1 MDKTQEPKMIVV
13 RGKPAPQGSKV
24 STRFGGM
31 REASQFVMP
40 WRNQIVSAC
49 IEQQINNGEIIE
61 QPVEIFI
68 DFLFHRPQGHFGT
81 GRNEGNLKPSAPTY
95 PITRSTGD
103 IDKLCRSTLDGLSV
117 PSGGILLRDDSLVVN
132 LRAKKSFAT
141 KGGFQGAFIHIW
153 KL

>member
-1 MDKTQEPKMIVV
+1 MNEPTMIVV

-24 STRFGGM
+24 STRYGGM

-49 IEQQINNGEIIE
+49 IEQKINNSEIIE

-81 GRNEGNLKPSAPTY
+81 GRNEGNLKPSAPQY
-95 PITRSTGD
+95 PTTRTTGD
-103 IDKLCRSTLDGLSV
+103 IDKLCRSTLDGLSI
-117 PSGGILLRDDSLVVN
+117 PSGGILLRDDSLVIN

>member
-1 MDKTQEPKMIVV
+1 MDETKEPKMIVV

-24 STRFGGM
+24 SFRNGYM
-31 REASQFVMP
+31 KEASPFLMP

-49 IEQQINNGEIIE
+49 IEQKINNSEIIE

-68 DFLFHRPQGHFGT
+68 DFLFHRPLAHYGT
-81 GRNEGNLKPSAPTY
+81 GRNEGNLKPSAPQY
-95 PITRSTGD
+95 PTTRTTGD
-103 IDKLCRSTLDGLSV
+103 IDKLCRSTLDGLSI

-141 KGGFQGAFIHIW
+141 KGGFQGAFIHVW
-153 KL
+153 QL

>member
-1 MDKTQEPKMIVV
+1 MNEPKMIVV

-24 STRFGGM
+24 STRYGGM

-49 IEQQINNGEIIE
+49 IEQKINNGKIIE

-68 DFLFHRPQGHFGT
+68 DFLFHRPQGHYGT

-95 PITRSTGD
+95 PTTRTTGD
-103 IDKLCRSTLDGLSV
+103 IDKLCRCTLDGLSI
-117 PSGGILLRDDSLVVN
+117 PSGGILLRDDSLVVK
-132 LRAKKSFAT
+132 LRAKKSFAA

-153 KL
+153 QL

>member
-1 MDKTQEPKMIVV
+1 MIVV

-24 STRFGGM
+24 SFRNGYM
-31 REASQFVMP
+31 KEASPFLMP

-49 IEQQINNGEIIE
+49 IEQKINNNEIIE

-68 DFLFHRPQGHFGT
+68 DFLFHRPQTHYGT
-81 GRNEGNLKPSAPTY
+81 GRNEGNIKPSAPKY
-95 PITRSTGD
+95 PITRTTGD

-153 KL
+153 QL

>member
-1 MDKTQEPKMIVV
+1 MIVV

-68 DFLFHRPQGHFGT
+68 DFLFHRPQGHYGT

>member
-1 MDKTQEPKMIVV
+1 MNEPIMIVV

-24 STRFGGM
+24 SFRNGYMKETSPFL
-31 REASQFVMP
+31 MP

-49 IEQQINNGEIIE
+49 IEQKINNGKIIE
-61 QPVEIFI
+61 DPVEIFI
-68 DFLFHRPQGHFGT
+68 DFLFHRPQSHYGT
-81 GRNEGNLKPSAPTY
+81 GRNEGNLKPSAPQY
-95 PITRSTGD
+95 PITRTTGD

>member
-1 MDKTQEPKMIVV
+1 MNEPKMIVV

-24 STRFGGM
+24 SFRNGYMKETSPFL
-31 REASQFVMP
+31 MP

-49 IEQQINNGEIIE
+49 IEQKINNGEIIE

-68 DFLFHRPQGHFGT
+68 DFLFHRPQGHYGT
-81 GRNEGNLKPSAPTY
+81 GRNQANLKPSAPIY
-95 PITRSTGD
+95 PMTRSTGD
-103 IDKLCRSTLDGLSV
+103 IDKLCRSTLDGLSI
-117 PSGGILLRDDSLVVN
+117 PSGGILLRDDSLVVEIK
-132 LRAKKSFAT
+132 AKKSFAA

>member
-1 MDKTQEPKMIVV
+1 MNEPKMIVV
-13 RGKPAPQGSKV
+13 RGKPAPQGSKIA
-24 STRFGGM
+24 TRYGAI

-49 IEQQINNGEIIE
+49 IEQKINNGKIIE

-68 DFLFHRPQGHFGT
+68 DFLFHRPQGHYGS
-81 GRNEGNLKPSAPTY
+81 GRNEENLKPSAPQY
-95 PITRSTGD
+95 PITRTTGD
-103 IDKLCRSTLDGLSV
+103 IDKLCRSTLDGLSI

-153 KL
+153 EL

>member
-1 MDKTQEPKMIVV
+1 MNEPKMIVV

-24 STRFGGM
+24 SFRNGYM
-31 REASQFVMP
+31 KEASPFLMP

-49 IEQQINNGEIIE
+49 IEQKINNGEIIE

-68 DFLFHRPQGHFGT
+68 DFLFHRPQAHYGT
-81 GRNEGNLKPSAPTY
+81 GRNERNLKPSAPQY
-95 PITRSTGD
+95 PITRTTGD

-117 PSGGILLRDDSLVVN
+117 PSGGILLKDDSLVVR
-132 LRAKKSFAT
+132 LKAVKSFAT

>member
-1 MDKTQEPKMIVV
+1 MIVV

-24 STRFGGM
+24 SFRNGYMKETSPFL
-31 REASQFVMP
+31 MP

-49 IEQQINNGEIIE
+49 IEQKINNGKIIE
-61 QPVEIFI
+61 DPVEIFI
-68 DFLFHRPQGHFGT
+68 DFLFHRPQSHYGT
-81 GRNEGNLKPSAPTY
+81 GRNEGNLKPSAPQY
-95 PITRSTGD
+95 PITRTTGD

-117 PSGGILLRDDSLVVN
+117 PSGGILLKDDSLVVR
-132 LRAKKSFAT
+132 LKAVKSFAT

>member
-1 MDKTQEPKMIVV
+1 MNEPKMIVV

-24 STRFGGM
+24 STRYGGI
-31 REASQFVMP
+31 REASQLVMP

-68 DFLFHRPQGHFGT
+68 DFLFHRPQGHYGS
-81 GRNEGNLKPSAPTY
+81 GRNEKNLKPSAPNY
-95 PITRSTGD
+95 PTTRTTGD
-103 IDKLCRSTLDGLSV
+103 IDKLCRSTLDGLSIS
-117 PSGGILLRDDSLVVN
+117 SGGILLRDDSLVVN
-132 LRAKKSFAT
+132 LRAKKQFAT

-153 KL
+153 TLT

>member
-1 MDKTQEPKMIVV
+1 MNEPKMIVV

-24 STRFGGM
+24 STRYGGM

-68 DFLFHRPQGHFGT
+68 DFLFHRPQGHYGT

-103 IDKLCRSTLDGLSV
+103 IDKLCRSTLDGLSI

-132 LRAKKSFAT
+132 LRAKKEFAS

-153 KL
+153 EL

>member
-1 MDKTQEPKMIVV
+1 MNEPKMIVV

-24 STRFGGM
+24 SFRNGYM
-31 REASQFVMP
+31 KEASPFLMP

-49 IEQQINNGEIIE
+49 IEQKINNNEIIE

-68 DFLFHRPQGHFGT
+68 DFLFHRPQAHYGT
-81 GRNEGNLKPSAPTY
+81 GRNEGNLKSSAPKY
-95 PITRSTGD
+95 PTTRTTGD
-103 IDKLCRSTLDGLSV
+103 IDKLCRSTLDGLSI

-153 KL
+153 QL

>member
-1 MDKTQEPKMIVV
+1 MNEPKMIVV

-24 STRFGGM
+24 STRYGGM

-49 IEQQINNGEIIE
+49 IEQKINNGEIIE

-68 DFLFHRPQGHFGT
+68 DFLFYRPQGHYGT
-81 GRNEGNLKPSAPTY
+81 GRNERNLKPSAPTF
-95 PITRSTGD
+95 PTTRTTGD

-117 PSGGILLRDDSLVVN
+117 PSGGILLKDDSLVVE
-132 LRAKKSFAT
+132 LKAKKTYAAR
-141 KGGFQGAFIHIW
+141 GGFQGAFIHIW

>member
-1 MDKTQEPKMIVV
+1 MDKTKEPKMIVV

-68 DFLFHRPQGHFGT
+68 DFLFHRPQGHYGT
-81 GRNEGNLKPSAPTY
+81 GKNEGNLKPSAPQY
-95 PITRSTGD
+95 PTTRTTGD
-103 IDKLCRSTLDGLSV
+103 IDKLCRSTLDGLSI

>member
-1 MDKTQEPKMIVV
+1 MNEPIMIVV

-24 STRFGGM
+24 SFRNDYMKETSPFL
-31 REASQFVMP
+31 MP

-49 IEQQINNGEIIE
+49 IEQKINNGKIIE
-61 QPVEIFI
+61 DPVEIFI
-68 DFLFHRPQGHFGT
+68 DFLFHRPQSHYGT
-81 GRNEGNLKPSAPTY
+81 GRNEGNLKPSAPQY
-95 PITRSTGD
+95 PITRTTGD

-117 PSGGILLRDDSLVVN
+117 PSGGILLKDDSLVVR
-132 LRAKKSFAT
+132 LKAVKSFAT

>member
-1 MDKTQEPKMIVV
+1 MDEAKEPKLIVV
-13 RGKPAPQGSKV
+13 RGRPAPQGSKV
-24 STRFGGM
+24 STRFGGI

-49 IEQQINNGEIIE
+49 IEQKINNGEIIE

-68 DFLFHRPQGHFGT
+68 DFLFHRPQGHYGT
-81 GRNEGNLKPSAPTY
+81 GKNKGNLKPSAPTF
-95 PITRSTGD
+95 PITRPTGD

-117 PSGGILLRDDSLVVN
+117 PSGGILDIHLPLVVN

-153 KL
+153 QL

>member
-1 MDKTQEPKMIVV
+1 MNEPKMIVV
-13 RGKPAPQGSKV
+13 RGKPAPQGSKI
-24 STRFGGM
+24 SFRNGYM
-31 REASQFVMP
+31 KEASSFLMP

-49 IEQQINNGEIIE
+49 IEQKINNGEIIE

-68 DFLFHRPQGHFGT
+68 DFLFHRPQVHYGT
-81 GRNEGNLKPSAPTY
+81 GRNEGSLKPSAPQY
-95 PITRSTGD
+95 PTTRTTGD
-103 IDKLCRSTLDGLSV
+103 IDKLCRSTLDGLSI

>member
-1 MDKTQEPKMIVV
+1 MNEPKMIVV

-81 GRNEGNLKPSAPTY
+81 GRNEGNLKPSATTY

-103 IDKLCRSTLDGLSV
+103 IDKLCRSTLDGLSI

-132 LRAKKSFAT
+132 LRAKKEFAS

-153 KL
+153 EL

>member
-1 MDKTQEPKMIVV
+1 MNEPKMIVV

-24 STRFGGM
+24 SFRNGYM
-31 REASQFVMP
+31 KEASQFLIP

-49 IEQQINNGEIIE
+49 IEQKINNGEIIE

-68 DFLFHRPQGHFGT
+68 DFLFHRPQTHYGT
-81 GRNEGNLKPSAPTY
+81 GRNEGNLKSSAPTY

-117 PSGGILLRDDSLVVN
+117 PSGGILLKDDSLVVR
-132 LRAKKSFAT
+132 LKAVKSFAT

-153 KL
+153 EL

>member
-1 MDKTQEPKMIVV
+1 MNEPTMIVV

-24 STRFGGM
+24 STRYGGM

-68 DFLFHRPQGHFGT
+68 DFLFHRPQGHYGT

-153 KL
+153 QL

>member
-1 MDKTQEPKMIVV
+1 MNEPKMIVV
-13 RGKPAPQGSKV
+13 RGKPPPQGSKV
-24 STRFGGM
+24 SFRNGYM
-31 REASQFVMP
+31 KEASPFLMP

-49 IEQQINNGEIIE
+49 IEQKINNGEIIE

-68 DFLFHRPQGHFGT
+68 DFLFHRPQGHYGT
-81 GRNEGNLKPSAPTY
+81 GRNAANLKPSEPIY
-95 PITRSTGD
+95 PMTRSTGD

>member
-1 MDKTQEPKMIVV
+1 MNEPTMIVV

-24 STRFGGM
+24 ATRYGGM

-68 DFLFHRPQGHFGT
+68 DFLFHRPQTHYGT
-81 GRNEGNLKPSAPTY
+81 GRNEGNLKPSAPKY
-95 PITRSTGD
+95 PTTRTTGD
-103 IDKLCRSTLDGLSV
+103 IDKLCRSTLDGLSI

-141 KGGFQGAFIHIW
+141 KGGFQGAFIHVW
-153 KL
+153 QL

>member
-1 MDKTQEPKMIVV
+1 MNEPKMIVV

-24 STRFGGM
+24 SFRNGYM
-31 REASQFVMP
+31 KEASPFLMP

-49 IEQQINNGEIIE
+49 IEQKINNGEIIE

-68 DFLFHRPQGHFGT
+68 DFLFHRPQGHYGT
-81 GRNEGNLKPSAPTY
+81 GRNEGNLKPSSPQYPT
-95 PITRSTGD
+95 TRTTGD

-132 LRAKKSFAT
+132 LRAKKSFET
-141 KGGFQGAFIHIW
+141 KGGFQGAFIHVW
-153 KL
+153 QL

>member
-1 MDKTQEPKMIVV
+1 MNEPKMIVV

-24 STRFGGM
+24 SFRNGYM
-31 REASQFVMP
+31 KEASQFLMP

-49 IEQQINNGEIIE
+49 IEQKINNGKIIE
-61 QPVEIFI
+61 DPVEIFI
-68 DFLFHRPQGHFGT
+68 DFLFHRPQTHYGT
-81 GRNEGNLKPSAPTY
+81 GRNERNLKPSAPQY
-95 PITRSTGD
+95 PTTRTTGD
-103 IDKLCRSTLDGLSV
+103 IDKLCRSTLDGLSI

>member
-1 MDKTQEPKMIVV
+1 MNEPKMIVV

-24 STRFGGM
+24 SFRNGYM
-31 REASQFVMP
+31 KEASQFLMP

-49 IEQQINNGEIIE
+49 IEQKINNGKIIE
-61 QPVEIFI
+61 DPVEIFI
-68 DFLFHRPQGHFGT
+68 DFLFHRPQSHYGT
-81 GRNEGNLKPSAPTY
+81 GRNEGNLKPSAPQY
-95 PITRSTGD
+95 PITRTTGD

-117 PSGGILLRDDSLVVN
+117 PSGGILLKDDSLVVR
-132 LRAKKSFAT
+132 LKAVKSFAT

>member
-1 MDKTQEPKMIVV
+1 MYEPIMIVV

-24 STRFGGM
+24 SFRNGYMKETSPFL
-31 REASQFVMP
+31 MP

-49 IEQQINNGEIIE
+49 IEQKINNGKIIE
-61 QPVEIFI
+61 DPVEIFI
-68 DFLFHRPQGHFGT
+68 DFLFHRPQSHYGT
-81 GRNEGNLKPSAPTY
+81 GRNEGNLKPSAPQY
-95 PITRSTGD
+95 PITRTTGD

-117 PSGGILLRDDSLVVN
+117 PSGGILLKDDSLVVR
-132 LRAKKSFAT
+132 LKAVKSFAT

>member
-1 MDKTQEPKMIVV
+1 MNEPKMIVV

-24 STRFGGM
+24 SFRNGYM
-31 REASQFVMP
+31 KEASSFLMP

-49 IEQQINNGEIIE
+49 IEQKINNGEIIE
-61 QPVEIFI
+61 QHVEIFI
-68 DFLFHRPQGHFGT
+68 DFLFHRPQAHYGT
-81 GRNEGNLKPSAPTY
+81 GRNEGNLKPSPPTF
-95 PITRSTGD
+95 PTTRTTGD
-103 IDKLCRSTLDGLSV
+103 IDKLCRSTLDGLSI

-153 KL
+153 QL